1 MQSSSSTGSYARYRL
16 LSSVGGKLAD
26 ALGVIIA
33 IKTLAAADY
42 GVVGTALGL
51 MAVVGFVNLTPEDV
65 LWRDLPRL
73 GGQLG
78 RHLTAYVWFWLVK
91 LAVVAVVAA
100 VFCGVYGMAHR
111 SWSVAAAV
119 FAIAVLLQ
127 VLSGSTLAEVPLFA
141 SRQAPR
147 GAALVLGVRVAWL
160 ALLAANFWFRSL
172 SYYVVALAVYAGV
185 TTAVSFHVLR
195 RQFGAEFRFDR
206 AEAWAKV
213 RTAALDLTLWLHLVG
228 RARVFLQRGDL
239 AILGGLGVTLAAL
252 GQYSV
257 AVNLVGFALIV
268 PGVLE
273 NVAAVSFAH
282 EPSRRMQT
290 LRRFYTVAV
299 AVAVA
304 QLVAGAVGGRV
315 ALRLLRVEDVEAVYG
330 IFVMLLGG
338 ACGLVVAAPA
348 VAYAMCFRRM
358 RTVFSHVFLPAAAS
372 FAVLVWLAATR
383 WGLAGAAAAHAA
395 VNLVAG
401 VAMIGV
407 VMLGHDEPGVI
418 EPETAEAESA
428 FQD

>member
-1 MQSSSSTGSYARYRL
+1 MSADTTHYARYRL

-26 ALGVIIA
+26 ALGVVIA
-33 IKTLAAADY
+33 IKTLAPSDY

-91 LAVVAVVAA
+91 GVAVAGIAA
-100 VFCGVYGMAHR
+100 VFCGVYGAAHR
-111 SWSVAAAV
+111 SWSVAGAV
-119 FAIAVLLQ
+119 FAVAVLLQ
-127 VLSGSTLAEVPLFA
+127 VLSSSTLAEVPLFA

-160 ALLAANFWFRSL
+160 ALLAVNFWFRSL
-172 SYYVVALAVYAGV
+172 CYYGVALALYAAV
-185 TTAVSFHVLR
+185 TAAVSFHVLR
-195 RQFGAEFRFDR
+195 RQFGVSLRFDA
-206 AEAWAKV
+206 AEAWQKV
-213 RTAALDLTLWLHLVG
+213 RDAALDLTLWLHLVG
-228 RARVFLQRGDL
+228 RARVFLMRGDL
-239 AILGGLGVTLAAL
+239 AILGGLGVTLAAI
-252 GQYSV
+252 GQYAV
-257 AVNLVGFALIV
+257 AVNLVGFALIL

-282 EPSRRMQT
+282 EPSKRARN
-290 LRRFYTVAV
+290 LRRFYA
-299 AVAVA
+299 
-304 QLVAGAVGGRV
+304 VAGALALAQWAAGVMCGRAV
-315 ALRLLRVEDVEAVYG
+315 LRLFRVEDVEATYG

-338 ACGLVVAAPA
+338 ACGLAVAAPA

-372 FAVLVWLAATR
+372 FAVLVWLAAAR
-383 WGLAGAAAAHAA
+383 WGLAGAAVAHAA
-395 VNLVAG
+395 VSLVAAA
-401 VAMIGV
+401 AMIGV
-407 VMLGHDEPGVI
+407 VTLGSDEPAIV
-418 EPETAEAESA
+418 ETATAEAESA